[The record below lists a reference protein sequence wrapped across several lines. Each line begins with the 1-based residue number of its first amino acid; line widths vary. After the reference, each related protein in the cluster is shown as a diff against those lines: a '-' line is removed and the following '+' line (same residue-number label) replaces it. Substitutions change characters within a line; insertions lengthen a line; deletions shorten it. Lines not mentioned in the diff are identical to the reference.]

1 MGIGAPWRKFQPSGV
16 WASFFDV
23 GMWET
28 CSSLLLLELGQQEG
42 DAPHLG
48 ISSFP
53 SKEATSFLSPS
64 PSKYRGPALCVIN
77 TAVVVP

>member
-1 MGIGAPWRKFQPSGV
+1 MLLKTGTYAGGGGLGRAGDPMGIGAPWRKFQPSGV

-48 ISSFP
+48 IS
-53 SKEATSFLSPS
+53 
-64 PSKYRGPALCVIN
+64 
-77 TAVVVP
+77 

>member
-48 ISSFP
+48 ISSLPKRPLPFSP
-53 SKEATSFLSPS
+53 LLPQSTENLLYVLSTPQ
-64 PSKYRGPALCVIN
+64 
-77 TAVVVP
+77 